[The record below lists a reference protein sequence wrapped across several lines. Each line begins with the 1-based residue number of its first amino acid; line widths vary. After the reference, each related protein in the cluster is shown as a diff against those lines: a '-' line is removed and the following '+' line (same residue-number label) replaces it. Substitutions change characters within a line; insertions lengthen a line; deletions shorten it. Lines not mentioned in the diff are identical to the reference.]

1 MTHLLC
7 IFSPTS
13 CITDLGTSTFND
25 LFNALTNWIVS
36 SVEWFLDAV
45 GHVITSAGEPAT
57 VISGANDEFT
67 ALLVPAQLLM
77 LIGLVVSTLTAL
89 RHGDSSS

>member
-13 CITDLGTSTFND
+13 CITDLGKSTFND

-36 SVEWFLDAV
+36 SVEWFLERRRARD
-45 GHVITSAGEPAT
+45 H
-57 VISGANDEFT
+57 
-67 ALLVPAQLLM
+67 
-77 LIGLVVSTLTAL
+77 L
-89 RHGDSSS
+89 RR